1 MAELE
6 KDHACDNCG
15 SKYRLM
21 YDEDQVSYTPDNC
34 PFCGDLVEGY
44 GDLEVEETSF
54 DEDVEL
60 DDSWSE

>member
-6 KDHACDNCG
+6 KEHACENCG

-21 YDEDQVSYTPDNC
+21 YDEDQVAYAPDNC

-44 GDLEVEETSF
+44 DLEVEETEC
-54 DEDVEL
+54 DEDV
-60 DDSWSE
+60 DSWKDWSE

>member
-6 KDHACDNCG
+6 KEHACENCG

-21 YDEDQVSYTPDNC
+21 YDEDQVSFAPDNC

-44 GDLEVEETSF
+44 GDLEVEETNF
-54 DEDVEL
+54 DEDIEL
-60 DDSWSE
+60 QDWSE